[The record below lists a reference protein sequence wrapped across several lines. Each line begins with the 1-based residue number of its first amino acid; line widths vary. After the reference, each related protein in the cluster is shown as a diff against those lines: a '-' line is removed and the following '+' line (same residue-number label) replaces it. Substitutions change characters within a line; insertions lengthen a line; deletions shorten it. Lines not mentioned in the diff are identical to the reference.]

1 MASRIKLKLPSFS
14 VTKRSTSGRVSHHF
28 VPRGCDSVLN
38 PDNSG
43 SLNPDDSDSV
53 ELTRGLPAENLPENL
68 PTLHEVTQ
76 KRAVESWNKIRWD
89 MLQIAI
95 ESEALPEDQ
104 PCGVCSANKATHRCL
119 ECGPRI
125 FFCLQCYEAA
135 HSRANIFHIGEM
147 WKVKI
152 VGCKEAIYSD
162 C

>member
-1 MASRIKLKLPSFS
+1 MVSRIKLKLSSFS

-28 VPRGCDSVLN
+28 FPSGYNSVLN

-53 ELTRGLPAENLPENL
+53 ELTRELPAENLTEKL
-68 PTLHEVTQ
+68 STLHEVTQ

-104 PCGVCSANKATHRCL
+104 RCGICSVNTTSHHCIQ
-119 ECGPRI
+119 CGPRI
-125 FFCLQCYEAA
+125 LYCLQCYEAA
-135 HSRANIFHIGEM
+135 YSKAKLVQIGGM

-152 VGCKEAIYSD
+152 VGCEKAIQ
-162 C
+162 

>member
-53 ELTRGLPAENLPENL
+53 ELTRGLPAENLPENI

-95 ESEALPEDQ
+95 ESE
-104 PCGVCSANKATHRCL
+104 
-119 ECGPRI
+119 
-125 FFCLQCYEAA
+125 
-135 HSRANIFHIGEM
+135 
-147 WKVKI
+147 WKTNLVVFVRPIKLLT
-152 VGCKEAIYSD
+152 VA
-162 C
+162 

>member
-76 KRAVESWNKIRWD
+76 KKS
-89 MLQIAI
+89 
-95 ESEALPEDQ
+95 
-104 PCGVCSANKATHRCL
+104 CGVM
-119 ECGPRI
+119 E
-125 FFCLQCYEAA
+125 
-135 HSRANIFHIGEM
+135 
-147 WKVKI
+147 
-152 VGCKEAIYSD
+152 
-162 C
+162 